1 MPREIVLGNG
11 NVLIN
16 FDRDLNLRDLY
27 YPFVGMENHL
37 AGHKNATGVWSGG
50 KFSWLYEPG
59 WERVKKYRA
68 DSLVSEVT
76 ARNEEMGLLL
86 SINDAVHHSEN
97 IYIKKVKMKNLFSAA
112 REARLLFNNDLS
124 IGGSDVG
131 DTALYDPRTGA
142 VYHYKR
148 EYYFLFNGRSG
159 ADGFYQY
166 TTGIKRFGEQEG
178 TWRDAEDGYL
188 EGNPVAQGSV
198 DSTVSLRVY
207 LPALGEEELYY
218 WVAIG
223 HSFEDVRRSNH
234 FVLEHSP
241 GSLIEETGA
250 FWRNWVNK
258 TGRDFRDL
266 SPAVSGLFNRS
277 LLIVRTQIDNRGAV
291 LAAND
296 SDIMLTNRDHYS
308 YLWPRDGA
316 LVSHAM
322 DQAGYPEVTLPFYRF
337 CQKALTGEGFLW
349 PKYHPDGTVGSS
361 WHPWVRD
368 GDIQLPVQEDET
380 ALVLWALGKFYQKNR
395 DLEFVKSL
403 YDTLITR
410 AAGFLTSYRDPFTGL
425 PLESYDLWEE
435 RRGVFT
441 FTASAVYGGLRAAAG
456 FAGLLGDRKNARKW
470 GQAAKEVRAGILK
483 ILYSEEQGRFLRG
496 IYYERGNM
504 VRDETMESSV
514 YGVFAF
520 GVLPAGDQ
528 RVSDTMRAVRGGLWV
543 NTGVGGLARY
553 TGDYYFRRS
562 QDLERVPGNP
572 WFICTLWLA
581 QWYIG
586 AAKSLPD
593 LEEARA
599 LLEWAAAHSTESG
612 VLSEQIHPYTGEPLS
627 VAPLTWSHA
636 TFVQAV
642 VEYLQKSAALGIN

>member
-11 NVLIN
+11 NMLIN

-27 YPFVGMENHL
+27 YPFVGMENHV
-37 AGHKNATGVWSGG
+37 AGHKSATGVWTEG
-50 KFSWLYEPG
+50 KFSWLYESV
-59 WERVKKYRA
+59 WRREKKYRN
-68 DSLVSEVT
+68 DSLVSKVT

-86 SINDAVHHSEN
+86 SISDAVHDREN
-97 IYIKKVKMKNLFSAA
+97 IYLKRIKVKNLFHHG
-112 REARLLFNNDLS
+112 REARLIFNNDLS

-148 EYYFLFNGRSG
+148 DYYFLFNGRAG

-166 TTGIKRFGEQEG
+166 TMGIKRFGEQEG
-178 TWRDAEDGYL
+178 TWRDAEDGCL

-198 DSTVSLRVY
+198 DSTVSMRVF
-207 LPALGEEELYY
+207 LPPEGEEEVYY

-223 HSFEDVRRSNH
+223 RSFEEVRRVNR
-234 FVLEHSP
+234 FVLERSP
-241 GSLIEETGA
+241 GSLIEETDA

-266 SPAVSGLFNRS
+266 SPAVAEEFNRS

-296 SDIMLTNRDHYS
+296 TDIMLTNRDNYS

-316 LVSHAM
+316 LVAYAM
-322 DQAGYPEVTLPFYRF
+322 DQAGYPELTVPFYRF
-337 CQKALTGEGFLW
+337 CQKALTSEGFLW

-361 WHPWVRD
+361 WHPWLRD
-368 GDIQLPVQEDET
+368 GDIQLPIQEDET
-380 ALVLWALGKFYQKNR
+380 ALVLWALGEYYQKNR
-395 DLEFVKSL
+395 DIEFVKSL
-403 YDTLITR
+403 YETLIVR
-410 AAGFLTSYRDPFTGL
+410 SADFLTSYRDPFTGL

-456 FAGLLGDRKNARKW
+456 FAGLLGDRENAVKW
-470 GQAAKEVRAGILK
+470 GRAAEEVRAGILK
-483 ILYSEEQGRFLRG
+483 TLYSKERGRFLRG
-496 IYYERGNM
+496 IYYDRGNI
-504 VRDETMESSV
+504 VLDETMESSV

-520 GVLPAGDQ
+520 GVLPAGDH
-528 RVSDTMRAVRGGLWV
+528 RVSSTMGAVREGLWV
-543 NTGVGGLARY
+543 NTDVGGLARY

-586 AAKSLPD
+586 AAKNHRD
-593 LEEARA
+593 LEAPRA
-599 LLEWAAAHSTESG
+599 LLEWAAAHSMESG

-627 VAPLTWSHA
+627 VAPLTWSHS
-636 TFVQAV
+636 TYVQAV
-642 VEYLQKSAALGIN
+642 VEYLKKHALLALN